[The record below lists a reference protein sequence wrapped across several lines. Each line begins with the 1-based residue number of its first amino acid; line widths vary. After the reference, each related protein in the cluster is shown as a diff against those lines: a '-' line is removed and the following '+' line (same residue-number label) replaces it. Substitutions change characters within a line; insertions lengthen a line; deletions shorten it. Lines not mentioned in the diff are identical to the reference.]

1 MLIRDLAR
9 IAMGGLT
16 VNIGRSMLTILG
28 IVIGVASI
36 ILIVSVGNGAQR
48 LILSQFE
55 GIGSRVL
62 VIQPGRQPQGPSDF
76 FEFFT
81 DSLKERDVK
90 ALTVR
95 GSVPGIVDVAP
106 VVAGNFSVVWRDE
119 SKRATTFGA
128 TDIFADILDVS
139 TASGEFFTNEDVRQ
153 RTSVVVLGYKL
164 NQDIF
169 GDSDAIGQVVKIKN
183 VNFRVGGVLPKK
195 GNVGLLNVDDVAILP
210 YTAAQEYLTGTDYFQ
225 EILIRVENED
235 VMPRVEED
243 VKNLLRMNHNITDP
257 AKDDFHVMTPA
268 DVASRVSTVTGILTA
283 FLTAVAAISLIVG
296 GIGIMNI
303 MLVSV
308 SERTGEIGLRK
319 AIGATN
325 NDILKQFLLEA
336 VILTASGGVI
346 GMILGNTFSYVLSL
360 ALSYF
365 LDVSWKFV
373 LPLQAMAVG
382 IFVSTI
388 VGVVFGI
395 YPARRASRLD
405 PVEALR
411 YE

>member
-153 RTSVVVLGYKL
+153 RTSVVVL
-164 NQDIF
+164 
-169 GDSDAIGQVVKIKN
+169 
-183 VNFRVGGVLPKK
+183 
-195 GNVGLLNVDDVAILP
+195 
-210 YTAAQEYLTGTDYFQ
+210 
-225 EILIRVENED
+225 
-235 VMPRVEED
+235 
-243 VKNLLRMNHNITDP
+243 
-257 AKDDFHVMTPA
+257 
-268 DVASRVSTVTGILTA
+268 
-283 FLTAVAAISLIVG
+283 
-296 GIGIMNI
+296 
-303 MLVSV
+303 
-308 SERTGEIGLRK
+308 
-319 AIGATN
+319 
-325 NDILKQFLLEA
+325 
-336 VILTASGGVI
+336 
-346 GMILGNTFSYVLSL
+346 
-360 ALSYF
+360 
-365 LDVSWKFV
+365 
-373 LPLQAMAVG
+373 
-382 IFVSTI
+382 
-388 VGVVFGI
+388 
-395 YPARRASRLD
+395 
-405 PVEALR
+405 
-411 YE
+411 

>member
-1 MLIRDLAR
+1 
-9 IAMGGLT
+9 
-16 VNIGRSMLTILG
+16 
-28 IVIGVASI
+28 
-36 ILIVSVGNGAQR
+36 
-48 LILSQFE
+48 
-55 GIGSRVL
+55 
-62 VIQPGRQPQGPSDF
+62 
-76 FEFFT
+76 
-81 DSLKERDVK
+81 
-90 ALTVR
+90 
-95 GSVPGIVDVAP
+95 
-106 VVAGNFSVVWRDE
+106 
-119 SKRATTFGA
+119 
-128 TDIFADILDVS
+128 
-139 TASGEFFTNEDVRQ
+139 
-153 RTSVVVLGYKL
+153 
-164 NQDIF
+164 
-169 GDSDAIGQVVKIKN
+169 
-183 VNFRVGGVLPKK
+183 
-195 GNVGLLNVDDVAILP
+195 
-210 YTAAQEYLTGTDYFQ
+210 
-225 EILIRVENED
+225 
-235 VMPRVEED
+235 MPRVEED

>member
-1 MLIRDLAR
+1 
-9 IAMGGLT
+9 
-16 VNIGRSMLTILG
+16 
-28 IVIGVASI
+28 
-36 ILIVSVGNGAQR
+36 
-48 LILSQFE
+48 
-55 GIGSRVL
+55 
-62 VIQPGRQPQGPSDF
+62 
-76 FEFFT
+76 
-81 DSLKERDVK
+81 
-90 ALTVR
+90 
-95 GSVPGIVDVAP
+95 
-106 VVAGNFSVVWRDE
+106 
-119 SKRATTFGA
+119 
-128 TDIFADILDVS
+128 
-139 TASGEFFTNEDVRQ
+139 
-153 RTSVVVLGYKL
+153 
-164 NQDIF
+164 
-169 GDSDAIGQVVKIKN
+169 
-183 VNFRVGGVLPKK
+183 
-195 GNVGLLNVDDVAILP
+195 
-210 YTAAQEYLTGTDYFQ
+210 
-225 EILIRVENED
+225 
-235 VMPRVEED
+235 
-243 VKNLLRMNHNITDP
+243 
-257 AKDDFHVMTPA
+257 
-268 DVASRVSTVTGILTA
+268 
-283 FLTAVAAISLIVG
+283 
-296 GIGIMNI
+296 

>member
-1 MLIRDLAR
+1 
-9 IAMGGLT
+9 
-16 VNIGRSMLTILG
+16 
-28 IVIGVASI
+28 
-36 ILIVSVGNGAQR
+36 
-48 LILSQFE
+48 
-55 GIGSRVL
+55 
-62 VIQPGRQPQGPSDF
+62 
-76 FEFFT
+76 
-81 DSLKERDVK
+81 
-90 ALTVR
+90 
-95 GSVPGIVDVAP
+95 
-106 VVAGNFSVVWRDE
+106 VAGNFSVVWRDE